1 MANSLDTL
9 AAFWQQQSELFGDA
23 ALLGIPRGTAS
34 FAEQQQNVL
43 PVVTSE
49 LARETAPEAEQPV
62 VAAKSRKK
70 TLADVAAEAGV
81 CTACD
86 LSQART
92 KVVFG
97 HGSEKPRILF
107 VGEAPDKDDDAS
119 GLPFTGQ
126 VGALFDRMLTRMGF
140 ARGEVYITFP
150 VKCKPPANRQPAADE
165 LSACHS
171 FLQQQIS
178 LLQPRYIFC
187 LGRVAA
193 ASVLNTS
200 ADIDTL
206 RSSEHQYKG
215 IRVFVTHNPAALLHN
230 QGLFWAV
237 FEDMKR
243 FRAVYDREIGDKP
256 PMPDAA
262 KPGKNG

>member
-9 AAFWQQQSELFGDA
+9 EAFWQQQSALYGDA

-34 FAEQQQNVL
+34 FTEQQPNVL
-43 PVVTSE
+43 PVVTSDPF
-49 LARETAPEAEQPV
+49 RETAP
-62 VAAKSRKK
+62 AAQQQASGIGRKK
-70 TLADVAAEAGV
+70 TLAEVAAEATA
-81 CTACD
+81 CTACA
-86 LSQART
+86 LSRART

-97 HGSEKPRILF
+97 QGSEKPRILF
-107 VGEAPDKDDDAS
+107 VGEAPDKDDDAA
-119 GLPFTGQ
+119 GLPFSGQ
-126 VGALFDRMLTRMGF
+126 TGALFDRMLTRMGF